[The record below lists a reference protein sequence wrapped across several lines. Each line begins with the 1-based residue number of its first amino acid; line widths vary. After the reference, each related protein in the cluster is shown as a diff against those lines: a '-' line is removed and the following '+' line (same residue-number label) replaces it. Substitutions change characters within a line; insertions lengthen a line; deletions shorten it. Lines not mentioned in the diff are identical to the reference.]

1 MEIEKAKRIQ
11 RYYDYLRLTVIIIV
25 VGLLAYFTL

>member
-11 RYYDYLRLTVIIIV
+11 RYYDYLRLTVILIV